1 MCHKLITNQRMMV
14 IQSADL
20 LEILLL
26 LYMQRV
32 NLCSQKVKGKSR
44 EVNISQLISVSR
56 PGL

>member
-1 MCHKLITNQRMMV
+1 MMV